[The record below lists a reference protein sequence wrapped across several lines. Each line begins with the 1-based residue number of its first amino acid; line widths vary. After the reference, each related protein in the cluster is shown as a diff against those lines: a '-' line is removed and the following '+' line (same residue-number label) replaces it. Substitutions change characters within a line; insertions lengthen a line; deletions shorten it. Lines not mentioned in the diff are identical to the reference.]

1 MRWRAFPLHP
11 DTPLE
16 GLTLEELF
24 RKKGMQAD
32 VVQVVDQLRTTAAG
46 LGLPFG
52 DRKMTYNTRL
62 AQEVG
67 LWAETRGKGHEF
79 HNAAFRAYFVHGR
92 NLAQKEVALDL
103 INSVGLDREEGI
115 QVIDQRSFGPA
126 VDRDWSLSREK
137 GITAVPSFIMGK
149 DRLVGA
155 HSYQVLE
162 NLVDR
167 NREHAG
173 TGYDRP

>member
-11 DTPLE
+11 DTPME
-16 GLTLEELF
+16 GMTLEELF
-24 RKKGMQAD
+24 RKKGMPAD
-32 VVQVVDQLRTTAAG
+32 VGQVVDQLRAAAAG

-79 HNAAFRAYFVHGR
+79 HNAAFKAYFVQGW
-92 NLAQKEVALDL
+92 NLALREVILDL
-103 INSVGLDREEGI
+103 MASVCLDMEEGAR
-115 QVIDQRSFGPA
+115 VIDQRSFGPA

-155 HSYQVLE
+155 RPYPVLE
-162 NLVDR
+162 NLV
-167 NREHAG
+167 REHLDPFRQSHAG
-173 TGYDRP
+173 L